1 MQVVGWELEEAGW
14 EVEVQVV
21 GWEVGKA
28 AAKAVQA
35 HMRAAKLNGKPAGL
49 LHGEAED
56 EMGEAEQVEKA
67 SPSVRT
73 HHHLHQ
79 SPPP

>member
-49 LHGEAED
+49 LHGEARN
-56 EMGEAEQVEKA
+56 EMGEAERIEKA
-67 SPSVRT
+67 SSSVHNY
-73 HHHLHQ
+73 HH
-79 SPPP
+79 PR